1 MQLFCHNMQQALP
14 HPGERVGGVHARD
27 KSRARR
33 GTCQRESPTPR
44 PAGGD
49 VSLLLSMQVRVVV
62 PGEEGY
68 DFAHKVLDVTHLAR
82 PF

>member
-1 MQLFCHNMQQALP
+1 M
-14 HPGERVGGVHARD
+14 PGTNHGREE
-27 KSRARR
+27 